1 MRRAKVR
8 ATPARPSQ
16 SIETTGWLGTGAPII
31 RLERKARITD
41 TSVAAIFRA
50 SLNGNAI
57 RPSASARL
65 RLRDAANRATTV
77 EAGGRFETKKLDLK
91 LKSEDLE

>member
-31 RLERKARITD
+31 WLERKARHYRYLRRR
-41 TSVAAIFRA
+41 IFRA

-57 RPSASARL
+57 RPSAPARL
-65 RLRDAANRATTV
+65 RLRDAANRATSV
-77 EAGGRFETKKLDLK
+77 EAGGKRRNLI
-91 LKSEDLE
+91 